1 MSVIFSK
8 NGFRALRL
16 SVAVTLSGVAVAVFL
31 AGSSYWYWQSEK
43 RGNQTSSARQQD
55 SRARLETAR
64 RERDDLRD
72 SEQTYKVL
80 TTRGVFQPEQRLEL
94 VEAFAA
100 LKTRHQLVALEYEVQ
115 PQRPLKLNTSA
126 SLPAVDVFGS
136 RIKFK
141 ARANHDG
148 DLVAFL
154 DEFPRMQR
162 GFFPLDRC
170 VIKRTSESESAK
182 NVAPIAKATGLQAA
196 VSAIASLTGLSTPQA
211 NIDADETSLEG
222 ILKPRAPQVSKTD
235 SAALEADCSLEWI
248 TLVDKQKIADSPTLG
263 GPAKRSR

>member
-8 NGFRALRL
+8 KGFRAMRL
-16 SVAVTLSGVAVAVFL
+16 SVLVTLSGVAVATFL
-31 AGSSYWYWQSEK
+31 AGTSYWYWQSEK
-43 RGNQTSSARQQD
+43 NGNQTSSARQQD
-55 SRARLETAR
+55 TRTRLETAR

-100 LKTRHQLVALEYEVQ
+100 LKTRHQLVAFEYEVQ
-115 PQRPLKLNTSA
+115 PQRPLKLSA
-126 SLPAVDVFGS
+126 SVSLPAVDVFGS

-182 NVAPIAKATGLQAA
+182 NIASVTKATGLQAA
-196 VSAIASLTGLSTPQA
+196 VTAMASSTGLNTPQA
-211 NIDADETSLEG
+211 SVDADETSLES

-248 TLVDKQKIADSPTLG
+248 TMVDKQKIAELPKQSSGAT
-263 GPAKRSR
+263 RSQ